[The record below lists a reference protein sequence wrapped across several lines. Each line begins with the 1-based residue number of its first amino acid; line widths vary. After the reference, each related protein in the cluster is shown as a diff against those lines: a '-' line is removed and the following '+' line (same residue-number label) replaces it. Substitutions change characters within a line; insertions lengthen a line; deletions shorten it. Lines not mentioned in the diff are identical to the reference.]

1 MGHSTGKQKIRVIAL
16 ALIRDGDRL
25 FLSQGCDP
33 ATGRTFWRPLGGGVH
48 FGETSAAALQR
59 EFREE
64 IDRSIDILSPPIL
77 FENLFTFDG
86 APGHEI
92 ILMHEARFTDEGM
105 LDVEP
110 FSFAEPGPGGS
121 AHVVQWVPIEQLRAG
136 PDPLFP
142 DGLLNYIESH

>member
-1 MGHSTGKQKIRVIAL
+1 MGHSKGKQKIRVLSL
-16 ALIRDGDRL
+16 ALIRDGDRV

-48 FGETSAAALQR
+48 FGETSAVALQR

-64 IDRSIDILSPPIL
+64 IDQSIDILSPAIL
-77 FENLFTFDG
+77 FENLFIFNG
-86 APGHEI
+86 SPGHEI
-92 ILMHEARFTDEGM
+92 ILMHEARFTDEAM
-105 LDVEP
+105 RSVEP
-110 FSFAEPGPGGS
+110 FSFAEAGPGGS
-121 AHVVQWVPIEQLRAG
+121 AHVVQWVSIDQLRNG